1 MFLLFLEKCIS
12 ETNKSLI
19 FTELNAIYLLEDHKT
34 GVGAVIWAEGKS
46 VSIKIIL

>member
-12 ETNKSLI
+12 EINKSL
-19 FTELNAIYLLEDHKT
+19 TVSELNAIYLLEDHKI
-34 GVGAVIWAEGKS
+34 GVGAVIWAERKS